1 MPQLLLAT
9 SNPAKAALLRDL
21 CGGTGSDLVD
31 GSMLPPPDVAESEAS
46 HLAIAVAKAI
56 AWSHHDERVVVASDG
71 GIAIP
76 ALGDAWDSRLT
87 RRATG
92 EGQVPDETRCRRLLA
107 IMKNLMGEAR
117 AAHRV
122 EAIAVAHGGELLGA
136 WEATGF
142 DGAIAHDYQPPPGGT
157 GGAWVESLLI
167 TPAGARYWSLS
178 RAELAARS
186 EPWQQLRP
194 HVRPFLQTLTQALH
208 GKA

>member
-9 SNPAKAALLRDL
+9 SNPAKAVLLRDL
-21 CGGTGSDLVD
+21 CAGTGCDLVD
-31 GSMLPPPDVAESEAS
+31 GSALPPPDVAESEAS
-46 HLAIAVAKAI
+46 HLAIAVAKAV
-56 AWSHHDERVVVASDG
+56 AWSHRDERVVVASDG

-76 ALGDAWDSRLT
+76 ALGDAWESRLT

-92 EGQVPDETRCRRLLA
+92 EGHVPDEMRCRRLLA
-107 IMKNLMGEAR
+107 IMKNLEGEER
-117 AAHRV
+117 VAHRI

-157 GGAWVESLLI
+157 GGAWVESLL
-167 TPAGARYWSLS
+167 TTRCGARYWSLS
-178 RAELAARS
+178 RAELADRS

-194 HVRPFLQTLTQALH
+194 HVRPFLQALTQALY